1 MEPQNNLL
9 ENVQQQQVALQRIN
23 LAINSTLDLHEIL
36 QRIIIEAVHLLV
48 AQSASVT
55 LHDDATDEAEL
66 TTMYGQPWTFRT
78 LRYPLAD
85 SLTGWVARHQR
96 PLRVPRLKLE
106 EWPAVWHMAE
116 QLGGPPTPVAVLLV
130 PLWLQGQVAGSLEV
144 VWESSHVITD
154 HEEQLLEAI
163 ALQAA
168 IAVTNARLYQEKE
181 RALHLVKESEDR
193 YRSLFEN
200 ANDAIVT
207 FTLEGIV
214 TAVNRGLEALLGWS
228 RDELIGRHYRKFVTP
243 ASVAVGEERTRQFLT
258 GQRPFSIF
266 EVEFV
271 RKDGG
276 VVPVEARTRPI
287 LNKEG
292 YLLGIQGIYRDI
304 TERKWAQ
311 EALRQSEERFFKAF
325 HASPGPISISTFADG
340 RFLDVN
346 ARFLEVLGY
355 RRDEMIGRTALEL
368 GLWANL
374 KDRARVMATLAAQR
388 SAQDQEFTFRT
399 KAGESREVLISRELI
414 TLNGESCVLALVH
427 DITERKRAAEALQ
440 QEVQIS
446 TALAR
451 VGQELIVSLDTPALL
466 DRLCQ
471 LITEV
476 LGCDCCH
483 VILWQPERG
492 AYVAVAGY
500 GDTPEQWEALQVA
513 AGSRAGVSELLARLD
528 REKTMHVMTA
538 AHQELLPAAFL
549 QKIDVTVALWV
560 ALRRGE
566 EFMGRVGAGYRGRT
580 EPFTRQQERIAS
592 GISQLTSL
600 ALEDVRPLEEL
611 RRANRL
617 KSDFLATMSHELRT
631 PLNVVVGYTDLL
643 LEGDRGA
650 LTVEQCDL
658 LQRVRKAAYEE
669 LELIVAM
676 MDVSRLEAGRLPVE
690 LTAVD
695 VAALIEEL
703 RGEIEGK
710 GGKPGVTLVWQMT
723 QGLPPLRTDRTK
735 LRVVLKNLL
744 SNAMKFTDQG
754 SITMAVRPLEGGVEF
769 RVADTGGGIPPEV
782 QAVMFEMFR
791 QGNGLTTRCHEGV
804 GLGLYIVRRLLELL
818 GGTVSV
824 ESEVGKGSTFRVWTP
839 QNV

>member
-36 QRIIIEAVHLLV
+36 QRIIIEAVHLLA

-85 SLTGWVARHQR
+85 SLTGWVARHQC

-106 EWPAVWHMAE
+106 EWPAVWPMAE

-228 RDELIGRHYRKFVTP
+228 RDELIGQHYRKFVTP

-304 TERKWAQ
+304 A
-311 EALRQSEERFFKAF
+311 
-325 HASPGPISISTFADG
+325 
-340 RFLDVN
+340 
-346 ARFLEVLGY
+346 
-355 RRDEMIGRTALEL
+355 
-368 GLWANL
+368 
-374 KDRARVMATLAAQR
+374 
-388 SAQDQEFTFRT
+388 
-399 KAGESREVLISRELI
+399 
-414 TLNGESCVLALVH
+414 
-427 DITERKRAAEALQ
+427 ERKRAAEALQ

-451 VGQELIVSLDTPALL
+451 VGQDLIVSLDTPALL

-500 GDTPEQWEALQVA
+500 GDTPEQWEALRVA
-513 AGSRAGVSELLARLD
+513 AGSRAGVSELLDRLD

-566 EFMGRVGAGYRGRT
+566 EFMGGVGAGYRGRT

-600 ALEDVRPLEEL
+600 ALEDVRLLEEL

-631 PLNVVVGYTDLL
+631 PLNIVVGYTDLL

-710 GGKPGVTLVWQMT
+710 GGKPGVTLVWQMA